1 MSFRQDIELETVA
14 SLPIRDAIIASPHTL
29 VRAAVAMMRNRSLG
43 CAVMVDHG
51 RRPSGIFT
59 EHSVI
64 DVLVKNASL
73 DDSPICNF
81 ADPNFIDV
89 KLSEPILRV
98 WEAVQLA
105 AARFVCVTDDSGKVI
120 GVTGQRGLAEYVA
133 DYFAGQVAVQRL
145 GSTPWMRQR
154 EGA

>member
-1 MSFRQDIELETVA
+1 MSFRQDLEADRVG
-14 SLPIRDAIIASPHTL
+14 SLPLREAIIVDPHTV
-29 VRAAVAMMRNRSLG
+29 VRAAVAIMRNRSLG
-43 CAVMVDHG
+43 CAVIVDHD

-64 DVLVKNASL
+64 EVLVKNASL
-73 DDSPICNF
+73 DESPVF
-81 ADPNFIDV
+81 QFSDPNFIAAKV
-89 KLSEPILRV
+89 TEPVIRV

-105 AARFVCVTDDSGKVI
+105 AARFVCVTDDKGDVI
-120 GVTGQRGLAEYVA
+120 GITGQRGLAEYLA
-133 DYFAGQVAVQRL
+133 DCFAGQVTVQRL